1 MKKCPPGI
9 ICIENF
15 TLIFIIICLV
25 LLFYVIY
32 SNTFNGNSFNG
43 NSFKDKIENKNNI
56 IIHETQRPYNN
67 SIMPNYPYSNLPTN
81 DVLLNPYAP
90 PLRDERYLTR
100 MPINISTNAIDTNYR
115 QVGILTPVKSSKE
128 KILPLMGRPLY
139 TRRDLWQYYTMSDSN
154 NSVKLPIRFKGKNAT
169 NEYGVDQIYGGSIVY
184 VEGYDQAFKV
194 TIYENDVI
202 KYIPF
207 L

>member
-15 TLIFIIICLV
+15 TLVFILICLV

-32 SNTFNGNSFNG
+32 SNV
-43 NSFKDKIENKNNI
+43 FKEKIENKNKI
-56 IIHETQRPYNN
+56 IINENQRPYNN
-67 SIMPNYPYSNLPTN
+67 FDLIPSYPYNNLPTS

-90 PLRDERYLTR
+90 PLRDERYFTR
-100 MPINISTNAIDTNYR
+100 VPINISTNAVDTNYR
-115 QVGILTPVKSSKE
+115 QVGILTPVNGNKE

-154 NSVKLPIRFKGKNAT
+154 NSVKLPIRVKGKNAT
-169 NEYGVDQIYGGSIVY
+169 NEYGVDQIYGGCFVY

-202 KYIPF
+202 KYLPF